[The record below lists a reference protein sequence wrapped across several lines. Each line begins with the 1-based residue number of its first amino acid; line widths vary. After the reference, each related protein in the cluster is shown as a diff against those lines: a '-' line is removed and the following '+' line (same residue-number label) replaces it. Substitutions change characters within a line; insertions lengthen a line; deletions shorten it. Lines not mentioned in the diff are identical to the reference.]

1 MKIVNIILLLK
12 NKNRGQ
18 VRRDSESKVKLEFCQ
33 KIFIHYLKMFYIY
46 TEAPSRKVKCYII
59 LPGEID
65 IEDEKPYSGPTRRKK
80 YIYSVKERRK

>member
-1 MKIVNIILLLK
+1 
-12 NKNRGQ
+12 
-18 VRRDSESKVKLEFCQ
+18 
-33 KIFIHYLKMFYIY
+33 MFYIY

-80 YIYSVKERRK
+80 YIYSIKERRK